1 MALTMQVKKK
11 VDGFRL
17 DVRLNL
23 DGQTTVFVGPSGAGK
38 TMTLQLIAGLTKPD
52 SGLIRIQDNVVFDS
66 DKGIDLP
73 PQMRGIGYV
82 FQNLALFPHMTVL
95 QNILYG
101 GTGMIPENKLEQAHG
116 PAPRTQRRAEAEL
129 PHGDTQHAD
138 RQNGPS
144 RH

>member
-66 DKGIDLP
+66 DKGIEFPPLP
-73 PQMRGIGYV
+73 QFTAGPGRAAFLQCGHAPLSFLPGKILRANGTGFGIGKKIEIAHV
-82 FQNLALFPHMTVL
+82 GIKAL
-95 QNILYG
+95 
-101 GTGMIPENKLEQAHG
+101 E
-116 PAPRTQRRAEAEL
+116 
-129 PHGDTQHAD
+129 
-138 RQNGPS
+138 
-144 RH
+144 